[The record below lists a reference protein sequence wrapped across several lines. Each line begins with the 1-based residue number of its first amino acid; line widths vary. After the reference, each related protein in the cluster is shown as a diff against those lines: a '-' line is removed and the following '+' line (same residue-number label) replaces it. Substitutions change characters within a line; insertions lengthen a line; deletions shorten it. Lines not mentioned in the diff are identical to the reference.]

1 MANKQNSRFGIRR
14 FFKGQVYVLVFAVL
28 HGIFSL
34 YIRLRQWWNLVSYQV
49 SSVLYYHHATPEYIR
64 RDVTGLDRMPKHL
77 SCILTAEA
85 GRGAKSDL
93 DRLIDETA
101 EIATWSACAEIP
113 MLSVYE
119 KTGILK
125 KHMPRVQ
132 EAVLHKFAFYFG
144 GQHPGLSVTAPHKE
158 APSPGI
164 DSAYGHLKLHL
175 ISEEDGRES
184 MVDLTRTLADMSQRG
199 KLSPRDI
206 SLELIDAELSEGVL
220 PEPDLLILFGPHVE
234 LSGYP
239 PWQIRLTEIFC
250 LKDNQTFGYQVFLK
264 ALRNYARAQFRR
276 GK

>member
-1 MANKQNSRFGIRR
+1 MPISTKNRQAYRADEKQGHALLAADERRRILKASLPKPVEPSSAMANKQNSRFGIRR

-119 KTGILK
+119 KTG
-125 KHMPRVQ
+125 
-132 EAVLHKFAFYFG
+132 
-144 GQHPGLSVTAPHKE
+144 S
-158 APSPGI
+158 
-164 DSAYGHLKLHL
+164 
-175 ISEEDGRES
+175 
-184 MVDLTRTLADMSQRG
+184 
-199 KLSPRDI
+199 
-206 SLELIDAELSEGVL
+206 
-220 PEPDLLILFGPHVE
+220 
-234 LSGYP
+234 
-239 PWQIRLTEIFC
+239 
-250 LKDNQTFGYQVFLK
+250 
-264 ALRNYARAQFRR
+264 
-276 GK
+276 